1 MEMTAHRKGDAM
13 SRSIGPSLR
22 RQWRTL
28 SGKPGGKWLFSKGLG
43 HFAPYTGRLGAHVQ
57 VLEPGRCVVVL
68 DDRRKVRNHLRSVHA
83 MALANL
89 GEMVTG
95 LALMNSLPDGAR
107 GILTGYRIS
116 YLKKARGQ
124 LLAECRCVIPPDN
137 GKREYELGG
146 KIRDTDDEVVAVVSA
161 RWLVGPEP
169 DA

>member
-1 MEMTAHRKGDAM
+1 MGMTDHSKGDTM
-13 SRSIGPSLR
+13 SRSIGPALR
-22 RQWRTL
+22 RHWRTL
-28 SGKPGGKWLFSKGLG
+28 SGRPGGKWLFSKGLG
-43 HFAPYTGRLGAHVQ
+43 HFAPYTGTLGARVR

-68 DDRRKVRNHLRSVHA
+68 DERRSVRNHLRSVHA

-95 LALMNSLPDGAR
+95 LALMNSLPDDTR
-107 GILTGYRIS
+107 GILTGFRIS
-116 YLKKARGQ
+116 YVKKARGQ

-146 KIRDTDDEVVAVVSA
+146 EIRDLDDEVVAVVNA